1 MMKFENY
8 FVCDVNLGKDFYV
21 MFEVKNE
28 SGELEKLRNKKM
40 KRYILKE
47 VLNVLGSE
55 LKDGEKFELVKIVK
69 VDSERWVILEKIKD
83 NEVVKNYIVR
93 VSFN

>member
-1 MMKFENY
+1 MKFENY
-8 FVCDVNLGKDFYV
+8 FVCDVNFGRDFYE

-28 SGELEKLRNKKM
+28 SGELEKLRNKKL
-40 KRYILKE
+40 KRWVLKE
-47 VLNVLGSE
+47 VLNVLSGE
-55 LKDGEKFELVKIVK
+55 LKEGEKFELVKIVK

>member
-1 MMKFENY
+1 MKFENY
-8 FVCDVNLGKDFYV
+8 FVCDVNLGKGFYDS
-21 MFEVKNE
+21 FEVRSE
-28 SGELEKLRNKKM
+28 SGELEKLRNKKL

-47 VLNVLGSE
+47 ILNVLMCE
-55 LKDGEKFELVKIVK
+55 LKENEKFELVKIVK

>member
-1 MMKFENY
+1 MKFENY
-8 FVCDVNLGKDFYV
+8 FVCDVNLGRDFYG

-28 SGELEKLRNKKM
+28 NGELEKMRNKKM
-40 KRYILKE
+40 KRWIFKE

-55 LKDGEKFELVKIVK
+55 LKENEKFELVKIVK

-93 VSFN
+93 VSFK

>member
-1 MMKFENY
+1 MKFENY
-8 FVCDVNLGKDFYV
+8 FVCDVNLGRDFYG

-28 SGELEKLRNKKM
+28 NGELEKMRNKKM

-47 VLNVLGSE
+47 VLNFLGSE
-55 LKDGEKFELVKIVK
+55 LKENEKFEMVKIVK

-93 VSFN
+93 VSFK

>member
-1 MMKFENY
+1 MKFENY
-8 FVCDVNLGKDFYV
+8 FVCDVNLGKGFYDS
-21 MFEVKNE
+21 FEVRSE

-40 KRYILKE
+40 KRWIFKE
-47 VLNVLGSE
+47 VLNILGSE
-55 LKDGEKFELVKIVK
+55 LKEGEKFELVKIVK

>member
-1 MMKFENY
+1 MKFENY
-8 FVCDVNLGKDFYV
+8 FVCDVNFGRDFYE

-28 SGELEKLRNKKM
+28 SGELEKLRNKKL

-47 VLNVLGSE
+47 VLKVLSGE
-55 LKDGEKFELVKIVK
+55 LKENEKFELVKIVK
-69 VDSERWVILEKIKD
+69 VDNERWCILEKIKE

-93 VSFN
+93 VSFK

>member
-1 MMKFENY
+1 MKFENNY
-8 FVCDVNLGKDFYV
+8 FVCDVNLGRDFYG

-28 SGELEKLRNKKM
+28 NGELEKMRNKKL
-40 KRYILKE
+40 KRWVLKE
-47 VLNVLGSE
+47 VLNILGSE
-55 LKDGEKFELVKIVK
+55 LKENEKFELVKIVK

>member
-1 MMKFENY
+1 
-8 FVCDVNLGKDFYV
+8 

-40 KRYILKE
+40 KRWIFKE

-55 LKDGEKFELVKIVK
+55 LKENEKFELVKIVK
-69 VDSERWVILEKIKD
+69 VDSDRWCILEKIKD

-93 VSFN
+93 VSFE

>member
-1 MMKFENY
+1 MKFENY
-8 FVCDVNLGKDFYV
+8 LVCDVNLGKDFYEK
-21 MFEVKNE
+21 FEVKND

-55 LKDGEKFELVKIVK
+55 LKENEKFELVKIVK
-69 VDSERWVILEKIKD
+69 VDSERWCILEKIKD

-93 VSFN
+93 VSFE

>member
-1 MMKFENY
+1 MKFENY
-8 FVCDVNLGKDFYV
+8 FVCDVNLGKDFYG

-55 LKDGEKFELVKIVK
+55 LKEGEKFELVKIVK
-69 VDSERWVILEKIKD
+69 VDSERWCILEKIKD

>member
-1 MMKFENY
+1 MKFENY
-8 FVCDVNLGKDFYV
+8 FVCDVNLGKGFYDS
-21 MFEVKNE
+21 FEVRSE

-47 VLNVLGSE
+47 VLSLLGGE
-55 LKDGEKFELVKIVK
+55 LKENEKFELVKIVK
-69 VDSERWVILEKIKD
+69 VDSERWCILEKIKD

-93 VSFN
+93 VSFK